1 VREGGLSVKWR
12 TGTHASFLVSPSY
25 PQRERKE
32 QEDMDLCEAENRQ
45 TSHQQ
50 EEEIAALKSQLEK
63 ASSELEKAKVYLS
76 RRFVWWKGRSGANWR
91 GTEVD
96 SVQFQ

>member
-1 VREGGLSVKWR
+1 
-12 TGTHASFLVSPSY
+12 
-25 PQRERKE
+25 
-32 QEDMDLCEAENRQ
+32 MDLCEAENRQ

-76 RRFVWWKGRSGANWR
+76 RRFV
-91 GTEVD
+91 
-96 SVQFQ
+96 